1 MKLIHVC
8 LVLFAVASISSIAYA
23 QHRVGSTDEDLGI
36 DTAVVIA
43 VRANLREHPTASSLV
58 LRELGRG
65 DMLALLNRDPVG
77 PWYRVI
83 HIRSSTEG
91 WINGNTIRLKYTES
105 PKGGPVFEER
115 SAGTNEDPSIQVT
128 NDSNSTLYLKV
139 GDDDRIVIPP
149 HGTRGMTKL
158 PGRYSFYAS
167 SPGVIPRFG
176 EHEFRSGI
184 IYEWTFYIVT
194 TLK

>member
-1 MKLIHVC
+1 MKLIALL
-8 LVLFAVASISSIAYA
+8 LVILAATPICSTGYP
-23 QHRVGSTDEDLGI
+23 QHRESSSGEDVGI

-43 VRANLREHPTASSLV
+43 IRANLRERPSPSSAIV
-58 LRELGRG
+58 REVERG
-65 DMLALLNRDPVG
+65 DMLALVNRNPVG

-83 HIRSSTEG
+83 HIRSSNEG
-91 WINGNTIRLKYTES
+91 WINGNTIRLRYTDK

-128 NDSNSTLYLKV
+128 NDSGSILYLKV
-139 GDDDRIVIPP
+139 GDDDRIAISP
-149 HGTRGMTKL
+149 HATRTMTKP

-167 SPGVIPRFG
+167 SPGVLPAFG
-176 EHEFRSGI
+176 EHDFRSGI

-194 TLK
+194 TFK